1 MNIDLLRLF
10 VSTFQKGSFAAV
22 ALQLNISP
30 SSVSRAVA
38 NLEKQLNTRLF
49 QRSTRT
55 LKPTQ
60 AGIEYYERIRTI
72 LDELDNLHEDI
83 KYGKD
88 SPSGTVKVSAS
99 TTFGQRVLPA
109 ITKAFYEKFP
119 HINLELS
126 LSDNRLDLIENQID
140 VAIRHGALSD
150 SSLIARKL
158 ISVNYF
164 LVATPAYLD
173 THPLLTPEDLVNHQ
187 IVSFNYSDFRK
198 QWHFTKDNSTKSISI
213 TPFLQT
219 TNAGMIRECVL
230 QDMGIALLADWTT
243 NEDIAQGKLVR
254 LLPDYLISGDTPQTA
269 IWMVQPSRSYI
280 PRNVLAFTEF
290 LFNHFNN

>member
-1 MNIDLLRLF
+1 MNIDLLKLF

-22 ALQLNISP
+22 AVQLNISP
-30 SSVSRAVA
+30 SSVSRAIA

-49 QRSTRT
+49 QRSTRS

-60 AGIEYYERIRTI
+60 AGIEYYERVRTI

-83 KYGKD
+83 KHGKD
-88 SPSGTVKVSAS
+88 NPSGTVRVSAS
-99 TTFGQRVLPA
+99 TTFGQRILPA
-109 ITKAFYEKFP
+109 ITKVFYEKYS

-126 LSDNRLDLIENQID
+126 LSDNRVDLIENQID
-140 VAIRHGALSD
+140 VAIRHGSLPD
-150 SSLIARKL
+150 STLIARKL

-164 LVATPAYLD
+164 LVATPAYLN
-173 THPLLTPEDLVNHQ
+173 THPLLTPEDLANHQ

-198 QWHFTKDNSTKSISI
+198 QWHFTKNNSTKSISI

-230 QDMGIALLADWTT
+230 QDMGIALLADWTI

-254 LLPDYLISGDTPQTA
+254 LLPDYVISGDSPETA

-280 PRNVLAFTEF
+280 PRNVLTFTEF
-290 LFNHFNN
+290 LFNQLN